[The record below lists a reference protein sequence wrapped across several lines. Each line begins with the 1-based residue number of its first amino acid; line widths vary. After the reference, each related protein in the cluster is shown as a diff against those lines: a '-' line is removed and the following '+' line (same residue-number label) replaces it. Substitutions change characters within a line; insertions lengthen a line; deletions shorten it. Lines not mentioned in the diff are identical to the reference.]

1 MKISHHEARPLPE
14 QGSAPD
20 VLSPY
25 TEALRNHFPS
35 REDILRA
42 AQQQTRHQRRL
53 KKITAGIAAISV
65 IALSWYVDP
74 VLQREDLHTMVGQ
87 QAHYVL
93 KDGSRVTLNTN
104 SVLLVEQRLYSRQ
117 LYLQQGE
124 ALFSVEHAWRP
135 FTVYAH
141 ETAIRD
147 IGTVF
152 NVRHHGQGAVV
163 TVVEGAVE
171 VRTASDR
178 RQIFQNQAVRTLV
191 ADISTTQTVSATAAT
206 VWQQGRLMFDGD
218 TLAEVVS
225 ELQRYHHGQIEIA
238 DARIANYRMSGE
250 YDINGI
256 DALIDTLPEVLPVRI
271 SRQEGGVIVIR
282 HR

>member
-1 MKISHHEARPLPE
+1 MKISRHEARPLPE
-14 QGSAPD
+14 QGNVPD

-25 TEALRNHFPS
+25 TQALRKHFPS

-42 AQQQTRHQRRL
+42 AQQQTRQQRRL

-87 QAHYVL
+87 QASYML

-117 LYLQQGE
+117 LRLQQGE
-124 ALFSVEHAWRP
+124 ALFSVAHAWRP

-141 ETAIRD
+141 QTAIRD

-163 TVVEGAVE
+163 TVVEGAVD
-171 VRTASDR
+171 VRTASAQ
-178 RQIFQNQAVRTLV
+178 RQIFQNQSVSTHA
-191 ADISTTQTVSATAAT
+191 ADMSTTRHASAAAAT

-238 DARIANYRMSGE
+238 DARIAHYRMSGE

-256 DALIDTLPEVLPVRI
+256 DALIDTLPEILPVRI
-271 SRQEGGVIVIR
+271 ARHEGGTIVIR
-282 HR
+282 QR